1 MAVARLCTLALAAL
15 CCLPFVALLLMA
27 APNAEWSFSPAIMRF
42 LPDYIANSL
51 LIALGTGAL
60 ALFMG
65 SYAAWYVVRYDF
77 PARRVLQWALLLPL
91 SMPAYLLAMV
101 YGHLLDV
108 AGPAQ
113 ATLRDVTGLG
123 VGDYLF
129 PQIRSPLGVV
139 LVLAFSLY
147 PYVYL
152 AARHAF
158 AGQCR
163 SQFEAAWML
172 GLPPRKWLWAV
183 AMPIARPALALGVAL
198 VMMEALADFGVV
210 SLFGVPSFTTGIYRA
225 WYGLGEPHQAARLA
239 CMLLALVAGLLW
251 LERASRGRMGAMK
264 ATQSAGAPL
273 RRLRGSVYHTVA
285 CGFPI
290 LLGFVVPVVQLL
302 LWGAQDTSGW
312 GDALHWRAA
321 SHTLLVGGLVAV
333 SALALA
339 LVFAYGLRARPAGWG
354 ARLMRLATL
363 GYAVPGSVIAV
374 AIFMPLL
381 MLDKTLADVWQNA
394 TGIRPSL
401 LLTGSIAAM
410 VVACTI
416 RFLAVAMSSV
426 ESGLQQISPYI
437 DDAARLLGAN
447 GWRIK
452 RALHLPHMKLALL
465 AGGFMVFADTMK
477 ELPAS
482 LLLRPFNVS
491 TLSIRTYELAS
502 DGQLVAAAI
511 PALMMV
517 VIGVAAVVVL
527 VQILARKKV

>member
-1 MAVARLCTLALAAL
+1 VLLAAL
-15 CCLPFVALLLMA
+15 CCLPFAALVLMA

-42 LPDYIANSL
+42 LPDYIVNSL
-51 LIALGTGAL
+51 FIALATGAL
-60 ALFMG
+60 GLFMG

-77 PARRVLQWALLLPL
+77 PARRILQWALLLPL
-91 SMPAYLLAMV
+91 AMPAYLLAMV

-113 ATLRDVTGLG
+113 AGLRELTGWR
-123 VGDYLF
+123 VGEYLF
-129 PQIRSPLGVV
+129 PEIRSPIGVV

-163 SQFEAAWML
+163 SHFEAAWLL
-172 GLPPRKWLWAV
+172 GLPPQKWLWSV

-251 LERASRGRMGAMK
+251 LERASRGRMRAMR
-264 ATQSAGAPL
+264 AAQSTGAPL
-273 RRLRGSVYHTVA
+273 KRLRGGLYHSAA
-285 CGFPI
+285 CAVPMLIGFAI
-290 LLGFVVPVVQLL
+290 PVVQLL
-302 LWGAQDTSGW
+302 LWAAQDASGW

-333 SALALA
+333 GALVLA
-339 LVFAYGLRARPAGWG
+339 LVFAYGLRARPIGWRAG
-354 ARLMRLATL
+354 LLRLATL

-374 AIFMPLL
+374 AIFIPLL
-381 MLDKTLADVWQNA
+381 MLDKTIADFWQSQ
-394 TGIRPSL
+394 TGVRPAL

-410 VVACTI
+410 VIACII

-426 ESGLQQISPYI
+426 ESGLQQISPRI
-437 DDAARLLGAN
+437 DDAALLLGVR
-447 GWRIK
+447 GMRLK
-452 RALHLPHMKLALL
+452 RALHLPQMKLALL

-517 VIGVAAVVVL
+517 AIGLAAVVVL
-527 VQILARKKV
+527 VQVLSREKEGA